1 MTLKPLFG
9 YVKPC
14 LNWVPIQIVIQAHKN
29 SYLSFPPIRLKPV
42 QILAQR
48 ATFFSVQSHELK
60 PQLYWSGKIQMRVL
74 GKVAIYTCIDNSY
87 LLNKHPIVDNV
98 LEFNPTNEL
107 DEKHGFTQFN
117 WD

>member
-1 MTLKPLFG
+1 
-9 YVKPC
+9 
-14 LNWVPIQIVIQAHKN
+14 
-29 SYLSFPPIRLKPV
+29 
-42 QILAQR
+42 
-48 ATFFSVQSHELK
+48 
-60 PQLYWSGKIQMRVL
+60 MRVL

-98 LEFNPTNEL
+98 LEFNPTKEL